1 MMKAE
6 ELKLTQEWDKV
17 FPKSEKVDHKKVT
30 FVNHF
35 GITLAADMYITN
47 YRYRQIGL
55 TITLVTVPVQLMA
68 FAPGCSTGES
78 PLMWSFIRVKP
89 W

>member
-1 MMKAE
+1 MLSE
-6 ELKLTQEWDKV
+6 DSVCYFFPDVLTFLTPGFDIYLDRNL
-17 FPKSEKVDHKKVT
+17 SLT
-30 FVNHF
+30 
-35 GITLAADMYITN
+35 ITN
-47 YRYRQIGL
+47 YRYRQFGL

-68 FAPGCSTGES
+68 FAPGCSTGKS